1 MIHLDDRETL
11 ILAILTLFLG
21 KLLNSRVKF
30 FRTWNLPEPVV
41 GGVLV
46 SLIFALIY
54 FVSGKETQFDLSAR
68 DSLLLVFF
76 TTIGLN
82 ARFATLV
89 KGGKPLLILL
99 VVAVAYLVVQNITGV
114 IVAKISGLPGA
125 VGVLGGSVSLSGGHG
140 TAIAWTPAFQ
150 SQYGI
155 NAAGEIGIACATFG
169 LILGGV
175 IGGPIGN
182 FLITRNKLKSE
193 HLDQD
198 HLVGIPSKSTSEE
211 STLENRDYDRITVDG
226 FLSSLLV
233 ISIAFG
239 IGTEIDGLLR
249 RFTSLELPNFVTC
262 LFAGILLTNLVGV
275 RMKRVKW
282 PAETA
287 SLAFISELSLGL
299 FLALSLMSLQLQS
312 LLELAGPIVILLA
325 AQVVVMALWA
335 IFVVFRVM
343 GRNYAAAVMA
353 AGYCGLGLGAT
364 PTAIANMSA
373 ITKKCG
379 PSPQAFLLLPLVG
392 AFFIDIANAFVI
404 QFFLDK
410 VS

>member
-1 MIHLDDRETL
+1 
-11 ILAILTLFLG
+11 
-21 KLLNSRVKF
+21 
-30 FRTWNLPEPVV
+30 
-41 GGVLV
+41 
-46 SLIFALIY
+46 
-54 FVSGKETQFDLSAR
+54 
-68 DSLLLVFF
+68 
-76 TTIGLN
+76 
-82 ARFATLV
+82 
-89 KGGKPLLILL
+89 
-99 VVAVAYLVVQNITGV
+99 
-114 IVAKISGLPGA
+114 
-125 VGVLGGSVSLSGGHG
+125 
-140 TAIAWTPAFQ
+140 
-150 SQYGI
+150 
-155 NAAGEIGIACATFG
+155 
-169 LILGGV
+169 
-175 IGGPIGN
+175 
-182 FLITRNKLKSE
+182 
-193 HLDQD
+193 
-198 HLVGIPSKSTSEE
+198 
-211 STLENRDYDRITVDG
+211 
-226 FLSSLLV
+226 
-233 ISIAFG
+233 
-239 IGTEIDGLLR
+239 
-249 RFTSLELPNFVTC
+249 
-262 LFAGILLTNLVGV
+262 
-275 RMKRVKW
+275 MKRVKW

-287 SLAFISELSLGL
+287 SLAFISELSLRL